1 MHLASIYLETIWYLS
16 CSNKS
21 NIFHAITRARSGAV
35 GRSEN
40 RGEHNLPAPGWNRV
54 NWSATIGGRG
64 GGDCPFA
71 PSSYGPEEG
80 MLCWLGNDHWQNGKP
95 QFFFLWLIFLF
106 SLDFSVKSRQEDATA
121 RFAAKTKFERESSFT
136 ADDFLPPNFTIIA
149 LVSTNFRCV
158 LGCFRLECCQITSH
172 PNLISYRKA
181 FSSYPFWQEF

>member
-21 NIFHAITRARSGAV
+21 NIFHAITRVRTGPKEGMKSG
-35 GRSEN
+35 GHKISSPSR
-40 RGEHNLPAPGWNRV
+40 WNRV
-54 NWSATIGGRG
+54 NWSVTIGGRG
-64 GGDCPFA
+64 AITPLPPQFPMA
-71 PSSYGPEEG
+71 
-80 MLCWLGNDHWQNGKP
+80 LRKACWLGNDHWQNGKP